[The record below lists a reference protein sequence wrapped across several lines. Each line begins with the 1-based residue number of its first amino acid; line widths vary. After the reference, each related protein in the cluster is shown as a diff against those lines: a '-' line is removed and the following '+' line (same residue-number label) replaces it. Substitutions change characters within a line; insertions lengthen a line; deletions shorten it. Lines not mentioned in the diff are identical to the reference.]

1 MQRLKVAHRTT
12 RYKNVEIEMKN
23 GILRA
28 ALLGV
33 VASASFSLTQAASL
47 AATASYPA
55 LTTAPNTC
63 AVVNPAQ
70 AASKNAP
77 APDVDPMAE
86 VNKLLLGGP

>member
-1 MQRLKVAHRTT
+1 
-12 RYKNVEIEMKN
+12 VEIEMKN

-33 VASASFSLTQAASL
+33 VASASFSVTQAASL
-47 AATASYPA
+47 AAMTSYSAPATA
-55 LTTAPNTC
+55 TNTC
-63 AVVNPAQ
+63 AVVNPAK

-77 APDVDPMAE
+77 APDVDPMVE